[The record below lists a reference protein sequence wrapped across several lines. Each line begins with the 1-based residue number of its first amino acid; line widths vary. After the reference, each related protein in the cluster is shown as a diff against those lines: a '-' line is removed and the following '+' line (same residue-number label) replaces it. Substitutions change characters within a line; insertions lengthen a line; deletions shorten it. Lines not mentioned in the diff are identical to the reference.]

1 MQYTKE
7 IYDILI
13 RGGFI
18 SQNSVDPRKS
28 RIYDAIED
36 HFNDYQ
42 EYFSGIGLQLEGGN
56 GYYYFSRVENKV
68 DIENKLQRFSE
79 WIDRLDFL
87 KVFNSTFGP
96 GFTFRKSNIMEQF
109 AKDIELKEKSLDLY
123 PEERTLD
130 GKVDCL
136 IKDLD
141 KMGFVEIENE
151 LDGSYKVTSAFH
163 YIEEM
168 IDCLSINETEIEA

>member
-1 MQYTKE
+1 MQHTKE

-18 SQNSVDPRKS
+18 SQNSVDVQKS
-28 RIYDAIED
+28 RLYDTIED
-36 HFNDYQ
+36 NFNDYQ
-42 EYFSGIGLQLEGGN
+42 EYFCGIGLTLEGGN
-56 GYYYFSRVENKV
+56 GYYYFSRMENKV
-68 DIENKLQRFSE
+68 DLENKLQRFSE

-109 AKDIELKEKSLDLY
+109 AKDIELKEKAADLY

-130 GKVDCL
+130 GKVDSL
-136 IKDLD
+136 IKELD
-141 KMGFVEIENE
+141 KLGFVEIENE
-151 LDGSYKVTSAFH
+151 LDGTYKVTSAFH
-163 YIEEM
+163 YIEEL
-168 IDCLSINETEIEA
+168 IDYLTINETETEA

>member
-18 SQNSVDPRKS
+18 SQNSVDKQKS
-28 RIYDAIED
+28 RYYDAIED
-36 HFNDYQ
+36 NFGEYQDY
-42 EYFSGIGLQLEGGN
+42 YSGIGLTLEGGN
-56 GYYYFSRVENKV
+56 GYYYFSRTENKV
-68 DIENKLQRFSE
+68 DLENKLQRFYE

-87 KVFNSTFGP
+87 KIFNSTFGP
-96 GFTFRKSNIMEQF
+96 GFTFRKSSIMEQF
-109 AKDIELKEKSLDLY
+109 ANDIELKDKAANLY

-130 GKVDCL
+130 GKIDSL
-136 IKDLD
+136 LKELKKQGFIDL
-141 KMGFVEIENE
+141 ENE
-151 LDGSYKVTSAFH
+151 LDGTFRVTSAFH

-168 IDCLSINETEIEA
+168 IDCLTINETEQEV

>member
-1 MQYTKE
+1 MQHTKD

-18 SQNSVDPRKS
+18 SQNSVDKQKS
-28 RIYDAIED
+28 RLYDAIED
-36 HFNDYQ
+36 NFGEYQDY
-42 EYFSGIGLQLEGGN
+42 YSGIGLTLEGGN
-56 GYYYFSRVENKV
+56 GYYYFSRTENKV
-68 DIENKLQRFSE
+68 DLENKLQRFYE

-109 AKDIELKEKSLDLY
+109 ANDIELKEKAANLY

-130 GKVDCL
+130 AKIDCL
-136 IKDLD
+136 MKELE
-141 KMGFVEIENE
+141 KQGFIELENE
-151 LDGSYKVTSAFH
+151 LDGTYRVTSAFH

-168 IDCLSINETEIEA
+168 IDCLTINETEQEV

>member
-18 SQNSVDPRKS
+18 SQNSVDKQKS
-28 RIYDAIED
+28 RYYDAIED
-36 HFNDYQ
+36 NFGEYQDY
-42 EYFSGIGLQLEGGN
+42 YSGIGLTLEGGN
-56 GYYYFSRVENKV
+56 GYYYFSRTENKV
-68 DIENKLQRFSE
+68 DLENKLQRFYE

-87 KVFNSTFGP
+87 KIFNSTFGP

-109 AKDIELKEKSLDLY
+109 ANDIELKDKAANLY

-130 GKVDCL
+130 GKIDSL
-136 IKDLD
+136 LKELKKQGFIDL
-141 KMGFVEIENE
+141 ENE
-151 LDGSYKVTSAFH
+151 LDGTFRVTSAFH

-168 IDCLSINETEIEA
+168 IDCLTINETEQEV